1 MSQQLYHQVCRKAS
15 KMVTQ
20 SYSTS
25 FSMGIRLLNK
35 DLREPIYSIYGFVRF
50 ADEIVDTFHE
60 HPKRELLERFKK
72 DTYTAIEEGISLNPI
87 LHSFQEV
94 VNKYNIE
101 REVIET
107 FLRSMELDLDRNEY
121 DQAGYEDYILG
132 SAEVVGLMC
141 LSVFCGGDHSQYE
154 SLKPAAMK
162 LGSAF
167 QKVNFLRDLKAD
179 YHHLGRTYFPGVDL
193 NYFDAET
200 KRSIEKDIQDDFDQA
215 FEGIKRLPATS
226 KYGVYLAY
234 VYYTSLFNK
243 IKRTPPQVILNERV
257 RIPNKQK
264 YALLV
269 GSYVRYRM
277 NMV

>member
-25 FSMGIRLLNK
+25 FSMGIRLLHK

-50 ADEIVDTFHE
+50 ADEIVDTFHD

-72 DTYTAIEEGISLNPI
+72 DTYAAIEEGICLNPI

-94 VNKYNIE
+94 VNRYGIE

-107 FLRSMELDLDRNEY
+107 FLRSMELDLDKNAY
-121 DQAGYEDYILG
+121 DLAGYEEYILG

-141 LSVFCGGDHSQYE
+141 LSVFCNGDKTQYE
-154 SLKPAAMK
+154 ALKPAAMK

-179 YHHLGRTYFPGVDL
+179 YQQLGRTYFPGVDL
-193 NYFDAET
+193 NYFNAET
-200 KRSIEKDIQDDFDQA
+200 KKAIEDDIQNDFDMA
-215 FEGIKRLPATS
+215 YEGIKQLPSKA
-226 KYGVYLAY
+226 KYGVYLAF
-234 VYYTSLFNK
+234 VYYQSLFNK
-243 IKRTPPQVILNERV
+243 IKRTQPQVILNERV
-257 RIPNKQK
+257 RIPNNQK